1 MPAIETPAAARAG
14 HSSQA
19 VARGAEAFPPDLFA
33 GLTESGAA
41 LCEGGVTAAAQF
53 VPYLSALA
61 EAPGRL
67 RAALE
72 SDEACA
78 LRRVV
83 CAGRL
88 LLQRL
93 EADPELAAALRAP
106 DALLRALLRL
116 DFEAAAQLG
125 DEEAL
130 LWAALDPE
138 GGAWLRAQRRAGG
151 HAGVRAARLLEQLGA
166 PLLTRR
172 LGLDY
177 TVLCLWQIFFSVW
190 SHDLGRNIQREASR
204 VAPMEIRPPG
214 FLAPWLVPGN
224 VVPSLK
230 VIGAIGLRR
239 ADPL

>member
-1 MPAIETPAAARAG
+1 MAQRAQLPSALTAGVVSGAESGRKTRKGKKRRKGREEEEREEEEDDMEKEEEEKKRKRKKGEKEEEKRRRRRGEEKEERKRRRRKRRRGRRGRGRVPAIETPAAARAG

-72 SDEACA
+72 SNEACA

-93 EADPELAAALRAP
+93 EADPELAAALRAS
-106 DALLRALLRL
+106 RR
-116 DFEAAAQLG
+116 AAA
-125 DEEAL
+125 
-130 LWAALDPE
+130 
-138 GGAWLRAQRRAGG
+138 
-151 HAGVRAARLLEQLGA
+151 RAA
-166 PLLTRR
+166 
-172 LGLDY
+172 
-177 TVLCLWQIFFSVW
+177 
-190 SHDLGRNIQREASR
+190 ASR
-204 VAPMEIRPPG
+204 
-214 FLAPWLVPGN
+214 L
-224 VVPSLK
+224 
-230 VIGAIGLRR
+230 
-239 ADPL
+239 